1 MDILILIND
10 MWIHGHITSKLYNI
24 IYEGLI
30 YSLLFQGS
38 SEMVNVTHIVD
49 PSCFYV
55 QIVQNQQK
63 ISDLSKGLATLAT
76 TGIIPAEITLSTI
89 TPLTSSLNF
98 PISLV
103 VFFLKFL
110 LNTIPFP

>member
-1 MDILILIND
+1 
-10 MWIHGHITSKLYNI
+10 MWIHGHITFKLYNI
-24 IYEGLI
+24 IYGGLI

-55 QIVQNQQK
+55 QVVQNQQK

-76 TGIIPAEITLSTI
+76 TTGVIPTEVTLSTI
-89 TPLTSSLNF
+89 TPLASSLNF

-103 VFFLKFL
+103 VFFLKCL
-110 LNTIPFP
+110 LTLSVTFV